1 MRTFSAS
8 WNAVWLGTLALV
20 AGPWLAYP
28 KTTSTHAPANQSGES
43 VAITDVT
50 VIDVVTGA
58 RRAGV
63 TVLTQGERI
72 TAIGP
77 KSAISRRA
85 IRVNGK
91 GKFLIPGLWDMHS
104 HHQGT
109 GADAVEFFVAKGIA
123 GNRDMGGD
131 ADFILPLRER
141 IKPGAV
147 LGPEIVEPVPMVD
160 NAPPDY
166 PYRLDVTNAEEARQA
181 VHQSKRLGVDFNQS
195 P

>member
-1 MRTFSAS
+1 MRTFSAN
-8 WNAVWLGTLALV
+8 WNEDWLGTLALV

-28 KTTSTHAPANQSGES
+28 QTTSTHAPANQSGES

-91 GKFLIPGLWDMHS
+91 GKFLIPGLWDVHS

-109 GADAVEFFVAKGIA
+109 GADAVELFVAKGHCRHSRYGRRCGFHFAIERAHQA
-123 GNRDMGGD
+123 GRGAGSRDRGAGPNGG
-131 ADFILPLRER
+131 
-141 IKPGAV
+141 
-147 LGPEIVEPVPMVD
+147 
-160 NAPPDY
+160 
-166 PYRLDVTNAEEARQA
+166 
-181 VHQSKRLGVDFNQS
+181 
-195 P
+195 